1 MKKDIIKRI
10 IDRLYD
16 YEDTKVYACDLAY
29 SLFESENIDGT
40 FTYSSYEAKEW
51 IKNNFDEIGEVWEEL
66 KFQFGSEYL
75 MDFNPFDNPEKFMV
89 LVILES
95 ASYILGQCKT
105 VQDNWDNEMTLT
117 KENIK
122 KIEKELKE
130 LDNNNSIYS

>member
-105 VQDNWDNEMTLT
+105 VQNNWDNEMTLT

>member
-1 MKKDIIKRI
+1 MKKDIINRI
-10 IDRLYD
+10 IDKLYD
-16 YEDTKVYACDLAY
+16 YEDTEVYGADLAY
-29 SLFESENIDGT
+29 TLFESENIDGT
-40 FTYSSYEAKEW
+40 FTYNTYEAKEW
-51 IKNNFDEIGEVWEEL
+51 IKQNFDEIGEVWEEL

-105 VQDNWDNEMTLT
+105 VQNNWDNEMTLT